1 MDYKELCVKMF
12 ALNKDV
18 RFAGVL
24 NKSGRLV
31 AGGMR
36 EGIEPLDDEIHEKRW
51 FNQIAIRREM
61 GEMFD
66 KLYGKANFVYV
77 EREKIKYVTYF
88 LLKSTV
94 LVTLQPTV
102 PNGKAIDVIQSIL
115 DIIRTNNIQ

>member
-1 MDYKELCVKMF
+1 VDYKELCIKMF
-12 ALNKDV
+12 ALNRDI

-24 NKSGRLV
+24 NKAGRLV

-36 EGIEPLDDEIHEKRW
+36 EGIKPLEDEIHEKRW

-88 LLKSTV
+88 LPKCTV
-94 LVTLQPTV
+94 LVTLQPMVT
-102 PNGKAIDVIQSIL
+102 NGKAIEVTESIL
-115 DIIRTNNIQ
+115 DIIKTNNIQ